1 MPLALKILEMSKAG
15 ASVLACASYF
25 QCVLLGETSLTTK
38 RTEGGTK
45 FTKYFPFRIFFIS
58 RKVHELESFPTLLRI
73 VPMK

>member
-45 FTKYFPFRIFFIS
+45 FTKYFPFRFLFHAKYTNLKASLNFF
-58 RKVHELESFPTLLRI
+58 ELFP
-73 VPMK
+73 